1 MSNNNLQQ
9 LVTEYMDQLSDI
21 ERKACAIAKDHLG
34 SSFNIVKSNG
44 FNDWAKERVKEREKE
59 RQKEREKERQKTTT
73 NVTTTCVDAA
83 SS

>member
-1 MSNNNLQQ
+1 MSNQNLQQ
-9 LVTEYMDQLSDI
+9 LVAEYMAQLSDI

-44 FNDWAKERVKEREKE
+44 FNDWLKEKEQDKAKE
-59 RQKEREKERQKTTT
+59 QSKTTT
-73 NVTTTCVDAA
+73 TTNAA

>member
-1 MSNNNLQQ
+1 MSNKQNLQQ
-9 LVTEYMDQLSDI
+9 LVAEYMDQLSDV

-44 FNDWAKERVKEREKE
+44 FNDWLKERSKKN
-59 RQKEREKERQKTTT
+59 
-73 NVTTTCVDAA
+73 NVTASVA

>member
-1 MSNNNLQQ
+1 MSTNNLQQ

-44 FNDWAKERVKEREKE
+44 FNDWIKEREKE
-59 RQKEREKERQKTTT
+59 REKEKEKEKTTT
-73 NVTTTCVDAA
+73 NVTAFAA

>member
-1 MSNNNLQQ
+1 MSTNNLQQ

-34 SSFNIVKSNG
+34 SSFNIAKSNG
-44 FNDWAKERVKEREKE
+44 FNDWAKER
-59 RQKEREKERQKTTT
+59 QKEQQKEQQKEK
-73 NVTTTCVDAA
+73 TTTCVAA

>member
-1 MSNNNLQQ
+1 MSNNQNLQQ
-9 LVTEYMDQLSDI
+9 LVAEYMAQLSDI

-44 FNDWAKERVKEREKE
+44 FNDWINEKKKEQANENSKKNSA
-59 RQKEREKERQKTTT
+59 TT
-73 NVTTTCVDAA
+73 NVAA

>member
-1 MSNNNLQQ
+1 MSNKQNIQQ
-9 LVTEYMDQLSDI
+9 LVTEYMEQLSDV

-44 FNDWAKERVKEREKE
+44 FNDWLNEKKKEQANEKA
-59 RQKEREKERQKTTT
+59 KTT
-73 NVTTTCVDAA
+73 NAA

>member
-1 MSNNNLQQ
+1 MSTNNLQQ

-44 FNDWAKERVKEREKE
+44 FNDWAKERQKE
-59 RQKEREKERQKTTT
+59 RQKEKEKEKEKEKTTNNIT
-73 NVTTTCVDAA
+73 AFAA

>member
-44 FNDWAKERVKEREKE
+44 FNDWVKE
-59 RQKEREKERQKTTT
+59 RQKEKERQKTTT

>member
-1 MSNNNLQQ
+1 MSNNLQQ
-9 LVTEYMDQLSDI
+9 LVDEYMAQLSDI

-44 FNDWAKERVKEREKE
+44 FNDWTKERAKEREKE
-59 RQKEREKERQKTTT
+59 QAKTTT
-73 NVTTTCVDAA
+73 TNAA

>member
-1 MSNNNLQQ
+1 MSNKQNIQQ
-9 LVTEYMDQLSDI
+9 LVAEYMEQLSDV

-44 FNDWAKERVKEREKE
+44 FNDWIKERAKENEK
-59 RQKEREKERQKTTT
+59 KKASKP
-73 NVTTTCVDAA
+73 NVVA

>member
-44 FNDWAKERVKEREKE
+44 FNDWAKERE
-59 RQKEREKERQKTTT
+59 KEREKERQKTTT
-73 NVTTTCVDAA
+73 NVTTTNVTTTCVDAA

>member
-1 MSNNNLQQ
+1 MSNKQNIQQ
-9 LVTEYMDQLSDI
+9 LVAEYMDQLSDV

-44 FNDWAKERVKEREKE
+44 FNDWINEKKKEQTKK
-59 RQKEREKERQKTTT
+59 QS
-73 NVTTTCVDAA
+73 NVSA

>member
-1 MSNNNLQQ
+1 MSTNNLQQ

-44 FNDWAKERVKEREKE
+44 FNDWIKEREKE
-59 RQKEREKERQKTTT
+59 KEKTTT
-73 NVTTTCVDAA
+73 NITAFAA

>member
-1 MSNNNLQQ
+1 MSNKQNLQQ
-9 LVTEYMDQLSDI
+9 LVAEYMEQLSDV

-44 FNDWAKERVKEREKE
+44 FNDWIKEKE
-59 RQKEREKERQKTTT
+59 KANKP
-73 NVTTTCVDAA
+73 NVA

>member
-1 MSNNNLQQ
+1 MSNNQNLQQ
-9 LVTEYMDQLSDI
+9 LVAEYMAQLSDI

-44 FNDWAKERVKEREKE
+44 FNDWLRERSKKNSA
-59 RQKEREKERQKTTT
+59 TT
-73 NVTTTCVDAA
+73 NVAA

>member
-1 MSNNNLQQ
+1 MSNNLQQ
-9 LVTEYMDQLSDI
+9 LVAEYMDQLSDI

-44 FNDWAKERVKEREKE
+44 FNDWINEKKKEQAKA
-59 RQKEREKERQKTTT
+59 TIS
-73 NVTTTCVDAA
+73 VTTCAAA

>member
-1 MSNNNLQQ
+1 MSTNNLQQ
-9 LVTEYMDQLSDI
+9 LVTEYMDQLTDI

-44 FNDWAKERVKEREKE
+44 FNDWAKER
-59 RQKEREKERQKTTT
+59 QKKSEKTT
-73 NVTTTCVDAA
+73 TTTCVAA

>member
-1 MSNNNLQQ
+1 MSNNKLQQ

-44 FNDWAKERVKEREKE
+44 FNDWIKEREKE
-59 RQKEREKERQKTTT
+59 RQNIT
-73 NVTTTCVDAA
+73 NTTTCVDVA

>member
-1 MSNNNLQQ
+1 MSNKQNIQQ
-9 LVTEYMDQLSDI
+9 LVAEYMDQLSDV

-44 FNDWAKERVKEREKE
+44 FNDWLKERSKKN
-59 RQKEREKERQKTTT
+59 
-73 NVTTTCVDAA
+73 NVTDSVA

>member
-1 MSNNNLQQ
+1 MSTNNLQQ

-44 FNDWAKERVKEREKE
+44 FNDWVKE
-59 RQKEREKERQKTTT
+59 RQKEKEREKTTTTTT

>member
-1 MSNNNLQQ
+1 MSNKQNLQQ
-9 LVTEYMDQLSDI
+9 LVAEYMDQLSDV

-44 FNDWAKERVKEREKE
+44 FNDWIKERSKKN
-59 RQKEREKERQKTTT
+59 
-73 NVTTTCVDAA
+73 NVTASVA

>member
-1 MSNNNLQQ
+1 MSNNQNLQQ
-9 LVTEYMDQLSDI
+9 LVAEYMAQLSDI

-44 FNDWAKERVKEREKE
+44 FNDWVKERAKEQTNEKS
-59 RQKEREKERQKTTT
+59 KKNSATT
-73 NVTTTCVDAA
+73 NVAA